1 MSPSALKILTRKE
14 LEVLVAKWR
23 KENQKIIFTNG
34 VFDLVHLGH
43 VDYLEKASNLADKM
57 IVALNSDASVK
68 RLKGDNR
75 PLIDENARLRVMAAF
90 EFVDA
95 TLLFDEDTPYELI
108 SLIKPDVLVKG
119 KDYQISNIVG
129 ADIVLEN
136 GGTVETI
143 DIVEG
148 YSTTAII
155 NKILRL
161 NK

>member
-1 MSPSALKILTRKE
+1 MIARWKEDNLKI
-14 LEVLVAKWR
+14 V
-23 KENQKIIFTNG
+23 FTNG

-43 VDYLEKASNLADKM
+43 VDYLEKARGLGDKM

-68 RLKGDNR
+68 RLKGDDR
-75 PLIDENARLRVMAAF
+75 PISDEMARLRVMAAF

-95 TLLFDEDTPYELI
+95 TLLFDEDTPHQLI
-108 SLIKPDVLVKG
+108 SLIKPDILVKG
-119 KDYQISNIVG
+119 KDYEISNIAG

-143 DIVEG
+143 EIVEG
-148 YSTTAII
+148 YSTTSMID
-155 NKILRL
+155 KIVRL